1 MTSLSNRPN
10 TALVVIDVQNGVVAG
25 AHQRDEVIGN
35 ISSLVDRARNRDV
48 PVIWVQH
55 SSDDELPMGS
65 EQWQYVDELKLGESE
80 PLVHK
85 RYGDSFEDTD
95 LEAQLAARGVGRLIV
110 TGAQTDAC
118 IRSTLHGAF
127 TRGYD
132 TILVADAHTTED
144 LSEWGAPTP
153 DKVISHTNL
162 YWSWQSAP
170 GRAAGVVDTAD
181 VTFDV
186 PVAQVGA

>member
-10 TALVVIDVQNGVVAG
+10 TALVVIDVQKGVVAN
-25 AHQRDEVIGN
+25 AHRRDDVIGN
-35 ISSLVDRARNRDV
+35 ITTLVDKARAADV

-55 SSDDELPMGS
+55 SSDDELPQGS
-65 EQWQYVDELKLGESE
+65 DRWQYVDELKREESE

-95 LEAQLAARGVGRLIV
+95 LESELAARGIGRLVI

-132 TILVADAHTTED
+132 TVLVGDAHTTED
-144 LSEWGAPTP
+144 LTEWGAPTP

-162 YWSWQSAP
+162 YWSWHSAP
-170 GRAAGVVDTAD
+170 GRSAGVVDTAN
-181 VTFDV
+181 VSFD
-186 PVAQVGA
+186 PDE